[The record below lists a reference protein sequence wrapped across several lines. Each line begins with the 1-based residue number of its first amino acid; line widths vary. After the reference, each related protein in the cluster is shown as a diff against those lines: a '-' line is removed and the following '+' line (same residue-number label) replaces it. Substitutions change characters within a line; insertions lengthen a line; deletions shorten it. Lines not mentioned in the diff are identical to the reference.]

1 MNESKSIPEVTQS
14 PFANGELAREPMQ
27 FMQEILQR
35 QQRSTSRSNSS
46 RTSRMIRG
54 SDAAGADFH
63 SGSVTEGSLDSSG
76 MSAHSRNEP
85 RLRFVMAR

>member
-63 SGSVTEGSLDSSG
+63 SGSVRKLAWIPG
-76 MSAHSRNEP
+76 NERAFP
-85 RLRFVMAR
+85 KRTSPAICDGA